1 MLAKDETFGWMLT
14 KSSSLG
20 MGFVF
25 SHDGALFQQARD
37 FVAAGTGQVE
47 EDAQQICALVPHGQP
62 LCRRRGGEL
71 PACGSAS
78 HLPISQPNVMK
89 KIPVKAA

>member
-1 MLAKDETFGWMLT
+1 MLT

-20 MGFVF
+20 VGFVF

-47 EDAQQICALVPHGQP
+47 EDAQQICALVPQGQP
-62 LCRRRGGEL
+62 LCPRRGGEL

-78 HLPISQPNVMK
+78 HLPISQPSVMK
-89 KIPVKAA
+89 KISVKAA